1 MLHSG
6 TFSMAS
12 DFDVKEISEISE
24 ICDISLYS
32 RLEKVTAIE
41 DGIFQG
47 EAKC

>member
-1 MLHSG
+1 
-6 TFSMAS
+6 MAS

-24 ICDISLYS
+24 IRDILQYS

-41 DGIFQG
+41 DGIIHG